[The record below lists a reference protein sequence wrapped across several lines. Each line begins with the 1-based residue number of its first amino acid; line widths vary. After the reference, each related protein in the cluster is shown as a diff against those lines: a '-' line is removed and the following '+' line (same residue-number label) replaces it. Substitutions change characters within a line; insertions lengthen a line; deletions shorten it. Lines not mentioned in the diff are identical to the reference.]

1 MELKTKEAQVQEQE
15 LNATIKKK
23 ADAELYQRQKEAE
36 AKKFELEREAEAQ
49 MYQRQ
54 KEAEGIRMVGQAE
67 ADAIREKGLAE
78 AEAMEK
84 RALAYQ
90 KYNSAAM
97 GEMLIKVLPELAEKI
112 AQPLAAIDKVT
123 IIGGDNQGVS
133 NVADGVPAVLGK
145 LFESVKETT
154 GIDLSDIVRADGY
167 DAKVTR
173 NLNISGSIPQDME
186 KGIIAASATQT
197 ISQQENNGQAE
208 EKKTEQ
214 KKVGGTFHPGA
225 SRLPLY
231 TSSAIKHLFQYLLL
245 IGRRPARRRPRR
257 PRVLP
262 GVLKGEKKVF
272 IFILKGFIGRRISAI
287 GAFALVVT
295 VFLTQRQKLPHRQRT
310 AGLFCQPAKRLHR
323 LPASAGGKE
332 LAPKDGIGLCQG
344 AKTRQS
350 LTGGVHGRK
359 RLLNFQLLIRP
370 VSYPRI

>member
-214 KKVGGTFHPGA
+214 KK
-225 SRLPLY
+225 
-231 TSSAIKHLFQYLLL
+231 
-245 IGRRPARRRPRR
+245 
-257 PRVLP
+257 
-262 GVLKGEKKVF
+262 
-272 IFILKGFIGRRISAI
+272 
-287 GAFALVVT
+287 
-295 VFLTQRQKLPHRQRT
+295 
-310 AGLFCQPAKRLHR
+310 
-323 LPASAGGKE
+323 
-332 LAPKDGIGLCQG
+332 
-344 AKTRQS
+344 
-350 LTGGVHGRK
+350 
-359 RLLNFQLLIRP
+359 
-370 VSYPRI
+370 